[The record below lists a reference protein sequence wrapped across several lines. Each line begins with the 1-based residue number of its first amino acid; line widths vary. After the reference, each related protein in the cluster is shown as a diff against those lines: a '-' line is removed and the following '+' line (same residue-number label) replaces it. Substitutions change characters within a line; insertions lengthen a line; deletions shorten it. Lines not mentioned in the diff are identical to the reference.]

1 MYIWARDLETGN
13 TMIDT
18 QHKQLIQAINNLL
31 EACAKGQGRTQIDET
46 LKFLNNYITSH
57 FKDEEALQQ
66 KYQYPDY
73 INHRQYHEGFKKVV
87 KEIIREYEKEGA
99 TIVLVGK
106 VNKNIGEWLINHI
119 KREDKKVAQHI
130 KNK

>member
-1 MYIWARDLETGN
+1 MYTWVKDLETGN
-13 TMIDT
+13 AMIDT

-46 LKFLNNYITSH
+46 LKFLDNYILSH
-57 FKDEEALQQ
+57 FQDEEALQR

-73 INHRQYHEGFKKVV
+73 INHKQYHEGFKKTV
-87 KEIIREYEKEGA
+87 KEIVEEYKKGGA
-99 TIVLVGK
+99 TIILVGK
-106 VNKNIGEWLINHI
+106 VNKSIAEWLINHI
-119 KREDKKVAQHI
+119 KKEDKKVAEHI